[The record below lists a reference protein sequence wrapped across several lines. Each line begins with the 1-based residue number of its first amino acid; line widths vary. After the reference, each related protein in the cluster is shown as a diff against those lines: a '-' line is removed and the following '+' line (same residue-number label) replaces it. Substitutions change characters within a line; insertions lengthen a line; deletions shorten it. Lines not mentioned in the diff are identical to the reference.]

1 MKLPGQ
7 RGAPAPG
14 TPKAGQGV
22 AMRHGGLRE
31 LQTPSHPSGVH
42 ILSRPGIVE
51 TGSVTDLLEEL
62 SSRRAS
68 TAPAMWFEQ
77 RSVVV
82 QLIGNF
88 CAQTRRM
95 LWIELI
101 CEVLESHRGCTELI
115 SKSVISAAAVSNTA
129 DRGGVLP
136 PQTSTRSDRDH
147 VRAAHCT
154 ALTWQL
160 NAAYG
165 VRGVP
170 T

>member
-115 SKSVISAAAVSNTA
+115 SKSVISAAAH
-129 DRGGVLP
+129 RGGHRRAP
-136 PQTSTRSDRDH
+136 RCRSGEFPAQPRY
-147 VRAAHCT
+147 AAGEDSRFCT
-154 ALTWQL
+154 
-160 NAAYG
+160 
-165 VRGVP
+165 V
-170 T
+170 

>member
-101 CEVLESHRGCTELI
+101 WFLNPTEDAQ
-115 SKSVISAAAVSNTA
+115 S
-129 DRGGVLP
+129 
-136 PQTSTRSDRDH
+136 
-147 VRAAHCT
+147 
-154 ALTWQL
+154 
-160 NAAYG
+160 
-165 VRGVP
+165 
-170 T
+170 